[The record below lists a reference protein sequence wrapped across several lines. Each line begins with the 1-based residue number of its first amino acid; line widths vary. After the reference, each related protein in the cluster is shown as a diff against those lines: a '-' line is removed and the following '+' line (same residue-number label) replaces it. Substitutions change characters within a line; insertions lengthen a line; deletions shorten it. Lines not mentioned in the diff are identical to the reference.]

1 MFHLL
6 VAFQGWQDSGGT
18 LSNSRVYIKPDEEP
32 GRSFFSSGKL
42 DISQISSI
50 PALLVTETGGNGPQ
64 LARVAHITKVTQG
77 SSETAIQY
85 AIDSSVLPISN
96 KDLESYSAQMGLGKY
111 TLTHTHWRIC
121 EADLFKIL
129 LLNQQKS
136 DISPKVFSIG
146 AMRSQEANLVS
157 VMMPFRAEFNP
168 VYSALQAATSAAG
181 MNCVRADDIWEHHA
195 VIQDIVSIIAR
206 ARVVICDC
214 SGKNANVFYETGIAH
229 TLGKEVILITQSEE
243 DIPFDLRHLRYIRYL
258 SNGEGLQNLS
268 QSVQAR
274 LYSLI
279 ESQQA

>member
-32 GRSFFSSGKL
+32 GRSFFFNGKL
-42 DISQISSI
+42 DASRISSI

-64 LARVAHITKVTQG
+64 FSRVAHITKVTQG
-77 SSETAIQY
+77 PSETAIQY
-85 AIDSSVLPISN
+85 AIDGSIQPISN
-96 KDLESYSAQMGLGKY
+96 RDLEGYSARLGLGKY

-136 DISPKVFSIG
+136 DISSKVFSIDS
-146 AMRSQEANLVS
+146 MRSQEANLVS
-157 VMMPFRAEFNP
+157 VMMPFRVEFNP
-168 VYSALQAATSAAG
+168 VYSALQTAASTVG
-181 MNCVRADDIWEHHA
+181 MNCSRADDIWEHHA
-195 VIQDIVSIIAR
+195 VIQDIVNIIAR

-214 SGKNANVFYETGIAH
+214 TGKNANVFYETGIAH
-229 TLGKEVILITQSEE
+229 TLGKEVILVTQSEE

-258 SNGEGLQNLS
+258 SNGEGLRDLS
-268 QSVQAR
+268 QRVQER
-274 LYSLI
+274 LHSLI
-279 ESQQA
+279 ES